1 VGSNYEA
8 IIGREGSKSCP
19 GRRSYDINF
28 LHRQVELT
36 FVTCREDASDSPLI
50 AEVCMSSSWLQSLV
64 LVSTL
69 LVGTACNASQISGT
83 YVAHT
88 TTFAEM
94 LQVTQTSNGQ
104 INGVFT
110 HAELKEDG
118 SVSSQQADFSG
129 STDAGQIMLKFP
141 ILSFFMSGKSLA
153 GTVSGITIHL
163 QIVDSNGNVSS
174 EAFERGSASQFKAY
188 ADEMKS
194 KGQGIAYNAKLMNLA
209 REYRETVANAEN
221 WIANAQAH
229 AQRIPNAK
237 ADYDRIESQMHSL
250 VERERQTLD
259 SVSRSQLSVAV
270 TQADIAGEQVDIQ
283 VQQVWDFN
291 IGDSGVKL
299 EKEFTG
305 WDGNCGTDQQLRKQ
319 GATDQAISAWDQ
331 ACKQVVAERAKFE
344 PIYKQMS
351 EQRAELR
358 SFQATAQVHRKAL
371 VDQANKMQ

>member
-1 VGSNYEA
+1 MQMKG
-8 IIGREGSKSCP
+8 
-19 GRRSYDINF
+19 NF
-28 LHRQVELT
+28 H
-36 FVTCREDASDSPLI
+36 A
-50 AEVCMSSSWLQSLV
+50 LV
-64 LVSTL
+64 WISILLVS
-69 LVGTACNASQISGT
+69 TACNASQASGT
-83 YVAHT
+83 YVAHAS
-88 TTFAEM
+88 TFAEM
-94 LQVTQTSNGQ
+94 LQLTQTSDGQ
-104 INGVFT
+104 ISGVLS
-110 HAELKEDG
+110 HVELKSDG
-118 SVSSQQADFSG
+118 SVSSELSPVNGTADADQL
-129 STDAGQIMLKFP
+129 TLKFP
-141 ILSFFMSGKSLA
+141 SVLSFISGESLA
-153 GTVSGITIHL
+153 GTISGNAIHL
-163 QIVDSNGNVSS
+163 QIVDSSGNVSS
-174 EAFERGSASQFKAY
+174 ETFERSSVSQFKAY

-194 KGQGIAYNAKLMNLA
+194 RGQGIAYNAKLLNLA

-259 SVSRSQLSVAV
+259 SVSRSQISVAV

-283 VQQVWDFN
+283 VQQVWDLG
-291 IGDSGVKL
+291 IGDSGAKL

-331 ACKQVVAERAKFE
+331 ACKQAMSERAKFE

-358 SFQATAQVHRKAL
+358 SFQATAQAHRKNL
-371 VDQANKMQ
+371 VGEANRIQ

>member
-1 VGSNYEA
+1 MSVGKMK
-8 IIGREGSKSCP
+8 G
-19 GRRSYDINF
+19 NF
-28 LHRQVELT
+28 H
-36 FVTCREDASDSPLI
+36 
-50 AEVCMSSSWLQSLV
+50 SLV
-64 LVSTL
+64 LVSAL
-69 LVGTACNASQISGT
+69 LVSTACTASQASGT
-83 YVAHT
+83 YVAHAS
-88 TTFAEM
+88 TFAEM
-94 LQVTQTSNGQ
+94 LQLTQTSDGQ
-104 INGVFT
+104 ISGVLS
-110 HAELKEDG
+110 HVELKSDG
-118 SVSSQQADFSG
+118 NVSSEQSPVNGTADADQL
-129 STDAGQIMLKFP
+129 TLKFP
-141 ILSFFMSGKSLA
+141 SVLSFISGKSLA
-153 GTVSGITIHL
+153 GTISGNAIHL
-163 QIVDSNGNVSS
+163 QIVDSSGNVSS
-174 EAFERGSASQFKAY
+174 ETFERSSASQFKVY

-194 KGQGIAYNAKLMNLA
+194 RGQGIAYNAKLLNLA

-250 VERERQTLD
+250 VDRERQTLD

-283 VQQVWDFN
+283 VQQVWDLG
-291 IGDSGVKL
+291 IGDSGAKL

-331 ACKQVVAERAKFE
+331 ACKQAMSERAKFE

-358 SFQATAQVHRKAL
+358 SFQATAQAHRKNL
-371 VDQANKMQ
+371 VGEANRIQ